1 MACVPTTGETLDC
14 RDGKGGIKTIYIAAL
29 SNVGTP
35 TSASG
40 IITAWTAANGDFFT
54 YQVRPEVSNATFTAN
69 VSDANGTSFYTHAVN
84 FTVYKMSAAKNQEF
98 MRLAQGRLVIIVKSN
113 TLDANGTN
121 IYWVYG
127 LNNGLN
133 MTSSTGETGTAMGDL
148 NGYKY
153 AFTGS
158 DEEAPYNL
166 TASLIT
172 GLTT

>member
-1 MACVPTTGETLDC
+1 MFTGETLDC
-14 RDGKGGIKTIYIAAL
+14 RDSKGGIKTIYIADLA
-29 SNVGTP
+29 NVGTP
-35 TSASG
+35 TTASG
-40 IITAWTAANGDFFT
+40 VITAWTAANGDFWT

-84 FTVYKMSAAKNQEF
+84 FTTYKMSGTKNQNF
-98 MRLAQGRLVIIVKSN
+98 MVLAQKRVVIIVKAN
-113 TLDANGTN
+113 ALDSTGTAL
-121 IYWVYG
+121 YYVYG

-133 MTSSTGETGTAMGDL
+133 MTTSTGETGTAMGDL

-158 DEEAPYNL
+158 DEEAPYQL